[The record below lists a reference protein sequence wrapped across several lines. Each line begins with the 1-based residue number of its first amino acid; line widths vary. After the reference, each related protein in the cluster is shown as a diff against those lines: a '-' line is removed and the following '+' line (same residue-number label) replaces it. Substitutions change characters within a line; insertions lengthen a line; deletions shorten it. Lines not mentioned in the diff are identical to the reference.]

1 LVANPAASPAM
12 MEYLAQAGG
21 PGVGEALQILLES
34 LETQETRET

>member
-1 LVANPAASPAM
+1 M
-12 MEYLAQAGG
+12 MEYLAQVGG